1 MAPCRRRQWFTAR
14 FSGGTVPAA
23 VGTGDGVCRPRPL
36 RREAQAV
43 SAGGRGPQW
52 AAPVLLPR
60 RVVSEAAGAAVLAET
75 PQGAADRVRQWEV
88 PVRRWAAGQAAPVL
102 LPPRAALEAAGAAV
116 SAEAPAAAL
125 EAAAVAAS
133 AEVAAVVA
141 SVEAAPEAVDLA
153 GDGDSS
159 LVQLKLY
166 F

>member
-1 MAPCRRRQWFTAR
+1 MAPCRRRRWFTAR

-43 SAGGRGPQW
+43 SAGGRVPQW
-52 AAPVLLPR
+52 AAPVPLPR
-60 RVVSEAAGAAVLAET
+60 RVVSEAA
-75 PQGAADRVRQWEV
+75 GAADRVRQWEV

-102 LPPRAALEAAGAAV
+102 LPRRAALEAVGAAV

-141 SVEAAPEAVDLA
+141 SVEAAPAAADLA